1 MGTESIVEQPG
12 AGKHLHDMWASVA
25 GSWGEHAAYVDAR
38 AERLTSAMLERSAP
52 QPGDRVLEL
61 ACGPGGLG
69 LAAARLVAPGGHVV
83 LSDVV
88 AEMTSIA
95 AARAESLG
103 LDNVSTSVLDLD
115 RIDQPD
121 ASYDVVLCREGLM
134 FALDPAGAVREIG
147 RVLRPGGRVAIAVW
161 GPRAR
166 NPWLGSVLDAV
177 SDHLGMPV
185 PPPGIPGPF
194 SLDDADALAALFGG
208 DRFEAVVVD
217 EVSTPMQVGSFEEW
231 WSRTLSLAGPLTTM
245 LAALPDDAVRA
256 IRARAEAAVGAY
268 ETPSGFE
275 FPGVSLL
282 ASGRRAG

>member
-1 MGTESIVEQPG
+1 MGSESIIEEPSAG
-12 AGKHLHDMWASVA
+12 AHLHDMWANVA
-25 GSWGEHAAYVDAR
+25 GSWAEHAAYVDAR
-38 AERLTSAMLERSAP
+38 AERLTSAMLERSAV
-52 QPGDRVLEL
+52 QAGDRVLEL

-88 AEMTSIA
+88 AAMTSIA
-95 AARAESLG
+95 AARAEALG
-103 LDNVSTSVLDLD
+103 LDNVSTCVLDLD

-134 FALDPAGAVREIG
+134 FALDPARAIRDVG
-147 RVLRPGGRVAIAVW
+147 RVLRPEGRFAIAVW
-161 GPRAR
+161 GPRVR

-177 SDHLGMPV
+177 SDQLGMPV

-194 SLDDADALAALFGG
+194 SLDDESALAVLFGG
-208 DRFEAVVVD
+208 DLFEAVVVD
-217 EVSTPMQVGSFEEW
+217 EVSAPMQVGSFEEW

-256 IRARAEAAVGAY
+256 IRARAEAVVGAY
-268 ETPSGFE
+268 ATSSGLE

-282 ASGRRAG
+282 ASGRRTR

>member
-1 MGTESIVEQPG
+1 
-12 AGKHLHDMWASVA
+12 
-25 GSWGEHAAYVDAR
+25 
-38 AERLTSAMLERSAP
+38 
-52 QPGDRVLEL
+52 VLEL

-103 LDNVSTSVLDLD
+103 LANVSTSVLDLD

-134 FALDPAGAVREIG
+134 FALDPAGAVRGIG
-147 RVLRPGGRVAIAVW
+147 RVLRPGGRFAIAVW
-161 GPRAR
+161 GSRAR

-177 SDHLGMPV
+177 SDQLGMPV

-194 SLDDADALAALFGG
+194 SLDDAGALAALFRG
-208 DRFEAVVVD
+208 DPFDAVVVD
-217 EVSTPMQVGSFEEW
+217 QVSTPMQIGSFDEW
-231 WSRTLSLAGPLTTM
+231 WSRTLSLAGPLTTV
-245 LAALPDDAVRA
+245 LAALPDDAVHA
-256 IRARAEAAVGAY
+256 IRARAEAAVGVYA
-268 ETPSGFE
+268 TPSGLE